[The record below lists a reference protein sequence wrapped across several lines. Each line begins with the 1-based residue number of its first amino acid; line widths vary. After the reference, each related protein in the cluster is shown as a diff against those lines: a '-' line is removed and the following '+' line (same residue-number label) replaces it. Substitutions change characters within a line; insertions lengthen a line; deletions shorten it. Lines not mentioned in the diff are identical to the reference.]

1 MLKRAPILIVEDEP
15 YVALELQAAIEAAGG
30 TVVGPVGSASAALAL
45 LETSAVAAA
54 VLDVQ
59 LSDRDVTPVAI
70 FLVSRGV
77 PVVFQSAKP
86 LPANLHR
93 SCPDAVLYEKP
104 VSAESLIETLRNL
117 TQPRPPGS

>member
-15 YVALELQAAIEAAGG
+15 YVALELQATIEAAGG
-30 TVVGPVGSASAALAL
+30 TVVGPVGSAFAALAL

-77 PVVFQSAKP
+77 PMVFQSAKP
-86 LPANLHR
+86 LPANLRR

-104 VSAESLIETLRNL
+104 VSAKSLIETLRNL